1 MANYKEL
8 RIMTHE
14 QEFLV
19 NTGQNTYAL
28 GNIDLTNVVFFTKSK
43 KATYESAYEPFKVVD
58 GGNYIIS
65 NQGTP
70 SCSITFSTGFLDDKE
85 RIQVCREFLITSSQ
99 YITDEPNSI
108 IVKDKLNQLI
118 SELTTLTEIIRKNQ
132 PKSDSKDVNH
142 VFPDLLPNET
152 FMMRDDGTLG
162 AVTIDDVNS
171 FIAEART
178 LINEHTT
185 LKESELDTYTDTKKT
200 ELNSHTNLKIIE
212 LNSHTITKKGELDT
226 YNLVKKGE
234 LDSYNLVKKGELDTY
249 NEAQKTE
256 LNDYTEAE
264 KIELNTHTNTKKSE
278 LDSYNLT
285 KKSELDSYNLVKIGE
300 LDTHTTAK
308 ETEINNFTEEQKTEI
323 NNFTELQKIEIND
336 LTETKK
342 IEIIEVA
349 DDKIAEINNII
360 IENVDLPIATAVTKG
375 IASFG
380 TGFTV
385 VNGHV
390 TADGTNIV
398 SANDGIIANAD
409 NIQLDTIDNLTTAS
423 STKPLSAEQ
432 GKILNDNAIANFENG
447 VGADVLGYIED
458 GATHTAG
465 TVWLS
470 KFNKGEFKCLT
481 TNTDDFIDT
490 NKWVQID
497 DLTNSERIKALVDY
511 STKAYSFLS
520 GGLCRNTKLGRIVT
534 FEMDSATY
542 LNGKSAPFTIGTLDL
557 EYRPLVPVIVPALN
571 SYNTANV
578 PGLYIRIN
586 ITGVVEIIV
595 SGGVAIT
602 TSNAFYAN
610 VTYISAT

>member
-178 LINEHTT
+178 IINEHTT

-409 NIQLDTIDNLTTAS
+409 NIQLDTQNVLTSTAVN
-423 STKPLSAEQ
+423 KPLSANM
-432 GKILNDNAIANFENG
+432 GKVLQDTKLDLTGGTLTGALNGTTATFSGDITAPNLAVFSTLDNTS
-447 VGADVLGYIED
+447 L
-458 GATHTAG
+458 TSG
-465 TVWLS
+465 T
-470 KFNKGEFKCLT
+470 T
-481 TNTDDFIDT
+481 YTNTTGKPMMIT
-490 NKWVQID
+490 AR
-497 DLTNSERIKALVDY
+497 EAH
-511 STKAYSFLS
+511 
-520 GGLCRNTKLGRIVT
+520 
-534 FEMDSATY
+534 
-542 LNGKSAPFTIGTLDL
+542 NGAAAARSI
-557 EYRPLVPVIVPALN
+557 
-571 SYNTANV
+571 
-578 PGLYIRIN
+578 
-586 ITGVVEIIV
+586 EIIINGDYV
-595 SGGVAIT
+595 SAVDDGSNNNLCVTAICPANGTYMVFFLGTT
-602 TSNAFYAN
+602 TSRTTIRQY
-610 VTYISAT
+610 

>member
-212 LNSHTITKKGELDT
+212 LNSHTITKKWELDT

-249 NEAQKTE
+249 NETQKTE
-256 LNDYTEAE
+256 LNNYTEAE

-409 NIQLDTIDNLTTAS
+409 NIQLDTQNVLTSTS
-423 STKPLSAEQ
+423 TTKPLSANMGKVLQDTKLNLTGGTLTGILNGTSATFSGNITAPNIITNTSVGTYTTLFSGTQQCVQNTWKDTGIDIPTTYSSVLIGVNNAGSDRYDTESEFSRCTLTREQ
-432 GKILNDNAIANFENG
+432 TLLFTHQTLDERIMGKIIGNRLW
-447 VGADVLGYIED
+447 
-458 GATHTAG
+458 T
-465 TVWLS
+465 
-470 KFNKGEFKCLT
+470 
-481 TNTDDFIDT
+481 
-490 NKWVQID
+490 
-497 DLTNSERIKALVDY
+497 Y
-511 STKAYSFLS
+511 SS
-520 GGLCRNTKLGRIVT
+520 GGNMADNNLKTV
-534 FEMDSATY
+534 
-542 LNGKSAPFTIGTLDL
+542 IG
-557 EYRPLVPVIVPALN
+557 
-571 SYNTANV
+571 
-578 PGLYIRIN
+578 
-586 ITGVVEIIV
+586 ITRR
-595 SGGVAIT
+595 
-602 TSNAFYAN
+602 
-610 VTYISAT
+610 

>member
-58 GGNYIIS
+58 WGNYIIS

-185 LKESELDTYTDTKKT
+185 LKEAELDTHTDTKKT
-200 ELNSHTNLKIIE
+200 ELNSHTDLKIIE
-212 LNSHTITKKGELDT
+212 LNSHTI
-226 YNLVKKGE
+226 
-234 LDSYNLVKKGELDTY
+234 
-249 NEAQKTE
+249 
-256 LNDYTEAE
+256 
-264 KIELNTHTNTKKSE
+264 
-278 LDSYNLT
+278 
-285 KKSELDSYNLVKIGE
+285 
-300 LDTHTTAK
+300 
-308 ETEINNFTEEQKTEI
+308 
-323 NNFTELQKIEIND
+323 ELQKIEIND

-360 IENVDLPIATAVTKG
+360 IENGDLPIATAVTKG

-409 NIQLDTIDNLTTAS
+409 NIQLDTQNVLTSTS
-423 STKPLSAEQ
+423 TTKPLSANM
-432 GKILNDNAIANFENG
+432 GKVLQDTKLNLTGGTLTGALNGTTATFSGDITAPNLAVFSTLDNTS
-447 VGADVLGYIED
+447 V
-458 GATHTAG
+458 TSG
-465 TVWLS
+465 T
-470 KFNKGEFKCLT
+470 T
-481 TNTDDFIDT
+481 YTNTTGKPMMITAREVNNGAEASRSIVITINGNDVSAADNYGIS
-490 NKWVQID
+490 
-497 DLTNSERIKALVDY
+497 DLCVTAICPANGTYKVL
-511 STKAYSFLS
+511 FS
-520 GGLCRNTKLGRIVT
+520 GTSISR
-534 FEMDSATY
+534 AT
-542 LNGKSAPFTIGTLDL
+542 
-557 EYRPLVPVIVPALN
+557 
-571 SYNTANV
+571 
-578 PGLYIRIN
+578 IRQ
-586 ITGVVEIIV
+586 
-595 SGGVAIT
+595 
-602 TSNAFYAN
+602 Y
-610 VTYISAT
+610 

>member
-212 LNSHTITKKGELDT
+212 LNSHTITKKWELDT

-249 NEAQKTE
+249 NETQKTE
-256 LNDYTEAE
+256 LNNYTEAE

-360 IENVDLPIATAVTKG
+360 IENVYLPIATAVTKG

-409 NIQLDTIDNLTTAS
+409 NIQLDTQNVLTSTS
-423 STKPLSAEQ
+423 TTKPLSANM
-432 GKILNDNAIANFENG
+432 GK
-447 VGADVLGYIED
+447 VLQDTKLDLTG
-458 GATHTAG
+458 G
-465 TVWLS
+465 TVTNGTNEARIGVKYDNLS
-470 KFNKGEFKCLT
+470 TDMMYMYTNASSQGVFSVMPGFNS
-481 TNTDDFIDT
+481 I
-490 NKWVQID
+490 
-497 DLTNSERIKALVDY
+497 
-511 STKAYSFLS
+511 
-520 GGLCRNTKLGRIVT
+520 
-534 FEMDSATY
+534 
-542 LNGKSAPFTIGTLDL
+542 
-557 EYRPLVPVIVPALN
+557 PVI
-571 SYNTANV
+571 
-578 PGLYIRIN
+578 RIDKT
-586 ITGVVEIIV
+586 TGVVSYAGGAFDGGITAPNLAVFSTLDKTSLTPGTTYTNTTGKPMMITAREVNNGAAAARSIGITINGNDV
-595 SGGVAIT
+595 SAADDYGISDLCVTAICPANGT
-602 TSNAFYAN
+602 YKVLFSGTS
-610 VTYISAT
+610 ISRATIRQY

>member
-185 LKESELDTYTDTKKT
+185 LKESELNDFT
-200 ELNSHTNLKIIE
+200 E
-212 LNSHTITKKGELDT
+212 
-226 YNLVKKGE
+226 V
-234 LDSYNLVKKGELDTY
+234 
-249 NEAQKTE
+249 QKTE
-256 LNDYTEAE
+256 LNDFTEAQ
-264 KIELNTHTNTKKSE
+264 KI
-278 LDSYNLT
+278 
-285 KKSELDSYNLVKIGE
+285 E
-300 LDTHTTAK
+300 LDTHKQLK
-308 ETEINNFTEEQKTEI
+308 ET
-323 NNFTELQKIEIND
+323 
-336 LTETKK
+336 
-342 IEIIEVA
+342 
-349 DDKIAEINNII
+349 
-360 IENVDLPIATAVTKG
+360 
-375 IASFG
+375 
-380 TGFTV
+380 
-385 VNGHV
+385 
-390 TADGTNIV
+390 
-398 SANDGIIANAD
+398 
-409 NIQLDTIDNLTTAS
+409 QLDTYADGREAEMTVYADAEIDRINATGIAGKLDKGNYMGTAETLKSDIDNNTTISANMGKILQDTKLNLTGGTLTGALNGTIATFSGNITAPNLLYTTDVINNLTSTSTTDVLSANMGKTLQDTKINLTGGMATNGTDEVDLGVKYNNLSTDHIYMYASSISSGLYSSAPGYPSMPLISRSKSNGVVSFAGGNYGSINGSTATFSGNVTAS
-423 STKPLSAEQ
+423 S
-432 GKILNDNAIANFENG
+432 I
-447 VGADVLGYIED
+447 
-458 GATHTAG
+458 
-465 TVWLS
+465 
-470 KFNKGEFKCLT
+470 
-481 TNTDDFIDT
+481 
-490 NKWVQID
+490 
-497 DLTNSERIKALVDY
+497 
-511 STKAYSFLS
+511 
-520 GGLCRNTKLGRIVT
+520 
-534 FEMDSATY
+534 
-542 LNGKSAPFTIGTLDL
+542 TIGGYVVT
-557 EYRPLVPVIVPALN
+557 IV
-571 SYNTANV
+571 
-578 PGLYIRIN
+578 
-586 ITGVVEIIV
+586 
-595 SGGVAIT
+595 
-602 TSNAFYAN
+602 
-610 VTYISAT
+610 